1 MTITVL
7 VATFRGTQSITIH
20 DDEAAAA
27 SALMSFVELHWPEQ
41 FDEEH
46 GETILSENERLQRF
60 FADDR
65 NSYIMAEADL
75 SLLEAFI
82 DSVAPEPRE

>member
-27 SALMSFVELHWPEQ
+27 SALMTFVELYWPEQ
-41 FDEEH
+41 FDGER
-46 GETILSENERLQRF
+46 GETFLSENERLQRF
-60 FADDR
+60 FADGR
-65 NSYIMAEADL
+65 NSYIIAEADL
-75 SLLEAFI
+75 SPLEAYI
-82 DSVAPEPRE
+82 DSAAPEPRE